1 MSLVNDLAK
10 SLNRVKDLQKDFRSN
25 ILCSL
30 YNVVLFN
37 NEQSDLDIRFVY
49 DEDRNEMNVTKIYIN
64 KEDDSKLYIDYYYLE
79 DGKKI
84 SNLISEAVTD
94 FPTSTMIEIL
104 FMWNKFLTK

>member
-1 MSLVNDLAK
+1 MSLVNDLAN

-37 NEQSDLDIRFVY
+37 NEQSELDIRFVY

-64 KEDDSKLYIDYYYLE
+64 KEDDSKL
-79 DGKKI
+79 
-84 SNLISEAVTD
+84 
-94 FPTSTMIEIL
+94 
-104 FMWNKFLTK
+104 